1 MGKML
6 LTSLLAT
13 CIFITAFSLIVLV
26 PINIPHK
33 YTAQLVIRKR
43 RAKSYLA
50 KVMRILTYLFVAD
63 AVLVLAC
70 LLYFMKLLD
79 QSMILGLA
87 FIAILFSICLFL
99 RVFVQLW
106 GLASLEREHADDY
119 KTEITKIQQEQ
130 VQKSLK
136 AKRPKKTKPAESVKS
151 ATIADFDL
159 NHAGSDAKTSNFNKV
174 WSPISH

>member
-50 KVMRILTYLFVAD
+50 KVMRILAYLFVAD
-63 AVLVLAC
+63 AVLAG

-174 WSPISH
+174 EPYKSLI

>member
-26 PINIPHK
+26 PINIPRK
-33 YTAQLVIRKR
+33 YTAHLVIRKR
-43 RAKSYLA
+43 RATSDLA
-50 KVMRILTYLFVAD
+50 KVMRILAYLFVAD
-63 AVLVLAC
+63 AVLAG